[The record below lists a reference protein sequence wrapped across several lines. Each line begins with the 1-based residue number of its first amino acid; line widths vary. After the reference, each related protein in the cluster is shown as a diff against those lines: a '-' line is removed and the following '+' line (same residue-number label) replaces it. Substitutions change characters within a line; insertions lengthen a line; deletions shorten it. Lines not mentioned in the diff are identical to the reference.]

1 MAKNYI
7 HERGVAFLV
16 SSLVANWDKIQ
27 TTRFT
32 IDLWDELRGKVEINT
47 RLDYLTTLLT
57 QGRIMDLHIDESN
70 YETMV
75 QESMENIRRELLYSL
90 TYPILGEKNGT
101 ELLSKAYIVRL
112 NDLASAMITA
122 GFTDLS
128 KKVES
133 SKEIIVLWSKIRNK
147 NLVHDNRDYLVS
159 VLVTGRIDDLKNEL
173 TKPDGINM
181 IVDNY
186 QNLLTDIDQDSHVSK
201 DDLTAAYLTEAIT
214 TQTPEIES
222 NGEILSIWKRFKTEM
237 KFNNDEADILTAI
250 LTGGLIRNMTMKL
263 DFNYINDIFTRIRNR
278 LMELEDFEVEA
289 KEE

>member
-263 DFNYINDIFTRIRNR
+263 DFNYINDNFTRIRNR